1 MTATY
6 SRRSVPERVLDN
18 SERNCR
24 CELCGLFCGQLLIVK
39 TYANMENQNEKKQ
52 DELYKPNFKLVGKP
66 IPPFLKGKAREDYF
80 QSTITDKESLENYKK
95 NNRSEWDLFGYLLVV
110 VGLLPGVF
118 LGKVGGDITDE
129 PLLRLVFIILGIL
142 ILLRHRIKT
151 LFIRGK

>member
-1 MTATY
+1 
-6 SRRSVPERVLDN
+6 
-18 SERNCR
+18 
-24 CELCGLFCGQLLIVK
+24 
-39 TYANMENQNEKKQ
+39 MENQNEKKQ